1 MRFYNGQHRHY
12 CGIDLHTKTMFLCVL
27 DACGDVVLER
37 NTLANP
43 KSFLKAVAPFRDG
56 LVVGCECIFM
66 WYWLADLCEREGI
79 AFVLGHALYMKAVHG
94 GKTKNDRQD
103 ARTIARLLRG
113 GTFPLAYV
121 YPKEK
126 RATRDLLRRRTHF
139 VRKRAELLAH
149 VQNTSWQYRLEPI
162 GRRLANRSGH
172 EAVPDLFDEKPV
184 RLSVEA
190 DLELVA
196 HYDRII
202 RRLER
207 ALSKQALI
215 HDRRTYD
222 LLRSIA
228 GVGKILA
235 LILLYE
241 IDDITRFDS
250 AGQFC
255 SYARLIQ
262 PKKTSAGKPTG
273 LPSHKKIGNAH
284 LKWAFSEAGL
294 LLLRESKTVK
304 AYVER
309 LTKRHGK
316 GKALGILSH
325 KIGRTV
331 YYMLMQGAY
340 FDEET
345 FLQGTSRVAA

>member
-1 MRFYNGQHRHY
+1 MVHRQ
-12 CGIDLHTKTMFLCVL
+12 T
-27 DACGDVVLER
+27 
-37 NTLANP
+37 
-43 KSFLKAVAPFRDG
+43 
-56 LVVGCECIFM
+56 
-66 WYWLADLCEREGI
+66 YWLADLCEREGI

-162 GRRLANRSGH
+162 GRRLANRDGH
-172 EAVPDLFDEKPV
+172 AEVTALFDDEPV

-190 DLELVA
+190 DLQLVA
-196 HYDRII
+196 HYDCII

-222 LLRSIA
+222 LLRSIP

-241 IDDITRFDS
+241 IDDISRFDS

-255 SYARLIQ
+255 SYARLIR
-262 PKKTSAGKPTG
+262 PKKTSAGKPAG

-284 LKWAFSEAGL
+284 LKWAFSEAAL
-294 LLLRESKTVK
+294 LLLRESKDVK
-304 AYVER
+304 TYAEH
-309 LTKRHGK
+309 LTQRHGK

-331 YYMLMQGAY
+331 YYMLRQGAY
-340 FDEET
+340 FDERV